1 MDLRHV
7 DEDSVER
14 EGWRGLAW
22 LELQLYVTALD
33 FARKTAAASDA
44 PMARGTPRTLNQT
57 VFFIACQ
64 NSGLVSSRS

>member
-44 PMARGTPRTLNQT
+44 ETHKNP
-57 VFFIACQ
+57 
-64 NSGLVSSRS
+64 